1 MSNENFAPRL
11 RWAFRGLALCVAVA
25 ANLAATPSRAQAPA
39 PQVTVAKPVVKP
51 IHEVDDFIGR
61 FDAVDQVDLRARV
74 GGYLDKIH
82 FVDGAIVKAGDLLFT
97 IDQRPYQTALE
108 QAQADLNSAK
118 ARVDFNQTDL
128 DRAESLRKTGNI
140 PEQGYDQRRQ
150 SLLVSRADLDRATA
164 ALDRAKLD
172 MEFTE
177 IRAPLAGRLSR
188 HLVSPG
194 NLIVANDTVLTNIV
208 TLDPIYFYFDVDERS
223 YLSYLAQGLNGTRPG
238 KPGSDVFVTLTG
250 EKESN
255 RSGKIEFMDNR
266 LDQAT
271 GTIRGR
277 AVFPNSDLSLTP
289 GLFGRIR
296 IPGSTVYDGILLPEE
311 AVGSDQDRRV
321 VYVVGPD
328 NKVVAK
334 PVRMG
339 PRIDGYRVIRE
350 GLTGTETVVV
360 NGLMR
365 IRPGME
371 VAPKIEV
378 LPPSR
383 DLASE

>member
-1 MSNENFAPRL
+1 MSNEKFAPGL
-11 RWAFRGLALCVAVA
+11 RRASRGLAFSVAIVA
-25 ANLAATPSRAQAPA
+25 GLAAIPSWAQAPL
-39 PQVTVAKPVVKP
+39 PQVTVAKPVMKP

-61 FDAVDQVDLRARV
+61 FDAVDQVDVRARV
-74 GGYLDKIH
+74 GGYLAKIH

-97 IDQRPYQTALE
+97 IDQRPYQAALE
-108 QAQADLNSAK
+108 QAQADLNSAR

-150 SLLVSRADLDRATA
+150 ALLVSRADLDRATA

-177 IRAPLAGRLSR
+177 IRAPLPGRISR

-194 NLIVANDTVLTNIV
+194 NLIVANDTLLTNIV

-223 YLSYLAQGLNGTRPG
+223 YLSYLAQGLNGTRPD
-238 KPGSDVFVTLTG
+238 KPGGEVFVTLTG

-255 RSGKIEFMDNR
+255 RAGKIDFMDNR
-266 LDQAT
+266 IDQAS

-277 AVFPNSDLSLTP
+277 AVFSNGDLSLTP

-311 AVGSDQDRRV
+311 AIGSDQDRRV

-328 NKVVAK
+328 NKIVAK

-339 PRIDGYRVIRE
+339 PRIDGYRVIRQ
-350 GLTGTETVVV
+350 GLSGDETVVV
-360 NGLMR
+360 DGLMR
-365 IRPGME
+365 VRPGVQVDAKM
-371 VAPKIEV
+371 KV
-378 LPPSR
+378 LPPNR
-383 DLASE
+383 DLASQ